1 MLVDRLGLID
11 GQVLN
16 IKIGVAALADAPV
29 SLTAGVCRVTGVAT
43 LMAEQSVEGLVEVHP
58 KYSHATKANAKPENP
73 TTIAAQKAAKIKSI
87 SLSLICLLC

>member
-16 IKIGVAALADAPV
+16 VKIGVAALADAPIC
-29 SLTAGVCRVTGVAT
+29 LAAGICRVTGVAT
-43 LMAEQSVEGLVEVHP
+43 LCAEQLGKGLVEVHP

-73 TTIAAQKAAKIKSI
+73 TTITAITKAIIQSMN
-87 SLSLICLLC
+87 SSVICRLC